1 MKRFSIPFMLGQAV
15 VLYVISLIAAFAI
28 NIYNGT
34 PDLVKVA
41 LGVSVIMFFFVG
53 MFYVI
58 VLSSIITDRMV
69 EKTLEKGSEEH
80 NFRDYSTFYSSGA
93 TIRIEENTGK
103 IAYVSNQNPFEFQVI
118 SAKDISHIRSSYMKG
133 PLGGTSYV
141 YFEFFYNKKRTR
153 VPTFTSNQA
162 YSMQSSEVLTAISKA
177 DAYCEILE
185 NAKNSAR

>member
-1 MKRFSIPFMLGQAV
+1 MKRFSIPFMLGEAV

-28 NIYNGT
+28 NIYNKT
-34 PDLVKVA
+34 PDVVRVS
-41 LGVSVIMFFFVG
+41 LGVSVIMFVFLL

-58 VLSSIITDRMV
+58 VIGNIITDRMA
-69 EKTLEKGSEEH
+69 EKTLEKGTQEH
-80 NFRDYSTFYSSGA
+80 NFRNYSTFYSSGA
-93 TIRIEENTGK
+93 SIRIEENTGK

-118 SAKDISHIRSSYMKG
+118 SAKDISNIRSSYIKG

-162 YSMQSSEVLTAISKA
+162 FSMNSTEVFTAISKA

-185 NAKNSAR
+185 NAKNMAV

>member
-1 MKRFSIPFMLGQAV
+1 MLGEAV

-28 NIYNGT
+28 NIYNKT
-34 PDLVKVA
+34 PDVVRVS
-41 LGVSVIMFFFVG
+41 LGVSVIMFVFLL

-58 VLSSIITDRMV
+58 VIGNIITDRMA
-69 EKTLEKGSEEH
+69 EKTLEKGTQEH
-80 NFRDYSTFYSSGA
+80 NFRNYSTFYSSGA
-93 TIRIEENTGK
+93 SIRIEENTGK

-118 SAKDISHIRSSYMKG
+118 SAKDISNIRSSYIKG

-162 YSMQSSEVLTAISKA
+162 FSMNSSEVITAISKA

-185 NAKNSAR
+185 NAKNMAV